1 MNKHVYIIAEVG
13 PNHNGSLDR
22 ALEMVDKIAA
32 TGVDAIKFQMTNP
45 FALYSDDSFKA
56 TYQVKNDNA
65 GSAREMS
72 LRNQLSKEGHIA
84 VYNRCKELGI
94 DYGCTAFDMD
104 SLLFLDEHFELPYY
118 KIASGEIFSMDMID
132 YMSTKHKKIIL
143 STGMATYDEIE
154 KSLSLFNRN
163 FKKDITILHCI
174 SNYPAKYD
182 EVNLQNMLEIK
193 KRFGYEV
200 GFSDHTIG
208 NECAIAAVA
217 LGASVIEK
225 HVTLDKTLPGP
236 DHKASIDIA
245 ELAALVSSIRHI
257 EQAIG
262 VPERTFSDA
271 QREIARVARKSVA
284 TKHSIKKGN
293 IITIDDICFMRP
305 GIGFLPTEIDK
316 VIGKTALCDI
326 EASRI
331 IKPEYLG

>member
-1 MNKHVYIIAEVG
+1 MSKHVYIIAEVG
-13 PNHNGSLDR
+13 PNHNGSLER

-45 FALYSDDSFKA
+45 YALYSDDSFKA

-94 DYGCTAFDMD
+94 DYGCTAFDME

-143 STGMATYDEIE
+143 STGMATYEEIE
-154 KSLSLFNRN
+154 QSLALFNRN

-174 SNYPAKYD
+174 SNYPAPYE
-182 EVNLQNMLEIK
+182 EVNLLNMLEIK

-217 LGASVIEK
+217 MGASVVEK

-236 DHKASIDIA
+236 DHKASIDIN
-245 ELAALVSSIRHI
+245 ELASLVKSIRHI

-271 QREIARVARKSVA
+271 QREISRVARKSIV
-284 TKHSIKKGN
+284 TKHAIKKGEVIKN
-293 IITIDDICFMRP
+293 EDVCFKRP

-316 VIGKTALCDI
+316 VIGKTAICDI
-326 EASRI
+326 DADRV
-331 IKPEYLG
+331 IKADFLQ